1 MVGTEIKIWQCAI
14 KFFRIGKCVNYFQ
27 YIQQKLKMIIMPAYF
42 VLCSVM
48 IITRDLE
55 VDGCP
60 SKENLFGSKVIYEFA
75 E

>member
-1 MVGTEIKIWQCAI
+1 
-14 KFFRIGKCVNYFQ
+14 
-27 YIQQKLKMIIMPAYF
+27 MIIMPAYF
-42 VLCSVM
+42 VICSVM

>member
-1 MVGTEIKIWQCAI
+1 
-14 KFFRIGKCVNYFQ
+14 
-27 YIQQKLKMIIMPAYF
+27 MIVMPAYF
-42 VLCSVM
+42 VVWPLM

-55 VDGCP
+55 VDGCS